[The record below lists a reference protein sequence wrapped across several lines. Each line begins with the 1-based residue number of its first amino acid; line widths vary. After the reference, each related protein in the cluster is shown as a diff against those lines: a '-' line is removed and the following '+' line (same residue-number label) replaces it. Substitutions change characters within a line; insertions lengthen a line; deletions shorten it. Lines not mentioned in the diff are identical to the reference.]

1 MSHASELIQ
10 YWSRTSYL
18 VLFKAYPVFTTD
30 RPSEICLHVC
40 LLNVYEFVIDFTL
53 LFNHHKNIYC
63 LRTARKVKQSEMRR
77 RRRGKRRE
85 RGGEKTVQIDLA
97 NIIGQRCWP
106 RSAHWCECSSKVSHG
121 YKRFFFC
128 FIVRLRWQLQIAAL
142 GTLTSERER
151 EGERRVGGKE
161 SELRLLKLHD
171 RLQSSPSPSPSLFVI
186 RVIYFAVIILNTLVS
201 LYYFIVFTL
210 KYCAPFSLK
219 TQKADEEEEQSMRR
233 RRRKQDKAK
242 FFFSFSAFAMIN

>member
-18 VLFKAYPVFTTD
+18 VPCEAYPVFTTD

-77 RRRGKRRE
+77 RRGKRRV

-151 EGERRVGGKE
+151 GREKSRWERER
-161 SELRLLKLHD
+161 D
-171 RLQSSPSPSPSLFVI
+171 RAETFEATRSI
-186 RVIYFAVIILNTLVS
+186 AVIAIAIALVVCYTRYLFCGYNTQYTRLS
-201 LYYFIVFTL
+201 LLFLFFIVFTL
-210 KYCAPFSLK
+210 KYCTPFSLK
-219 TQKADEEEEQSMRR
+219 TQKAEEEEEQSRRR
-233 RRRKQDKAK
+233 RRRKRDKAM
-242 FFFSFSAFAMIN
+242 FFF